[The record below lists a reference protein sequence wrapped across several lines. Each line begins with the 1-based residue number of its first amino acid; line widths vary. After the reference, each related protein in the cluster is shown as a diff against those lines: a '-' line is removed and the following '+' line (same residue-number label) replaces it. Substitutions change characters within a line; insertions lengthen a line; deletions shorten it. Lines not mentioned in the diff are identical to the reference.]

1 MTRTSEGVS
10 RRQLE
15 REDEMGPGLMW
26 STAVYKYIVKAAG
39 KLLTNTSEILI
50 VIVSY
55 QNSLFKASL
64 ENMEWFELK
73 SDGRIRYYIA

>member
-1 MTRTSEGVS
+1 MHLVPE
-10 RRQLE
+10 
-15 REDEMGPGLMW
+15 
-26 STAVYKYIVKAAG
+26 AAG

-64 ENMEWFELK
+64 ENMEWFVNLNQMGE
-73 SDGRIRYYIA
+73 SGTI

>member
-1 MTRTSEGVS
+1 
-10 RRQLE
+10 
-15 REDEMGPGLMW
+15 MGPGLMALP
-26 STAVYKYIVKAAG
+26 AVCTNMHLVPEAAG

-64 ENMEWFELK
+64 ENMEWFTNLNQMGE
-73 SDGRIRYYIA
+73 SGTI